1 MMSVRDD
8 IGGAFTT
15 YEYALSSDRY
25 EDDCAGYRLLGHI
38 AFTLLLMA
46 VLFAAIA
53 LCL

>member
-1 MMSVRDD
+1 MLSVRDD
-8 IGGAFTT
+8 IGGAFT

-25 EDDCAGYRLLGHI
+25 EDDCARYRLLGHI
-38 AFTLLLMA
+38 AFTLLLIA